1 MLLINP
7 IRDGLNLV
15 AKEGP
20 LVNERNGVLLLS
32 REAGAFDELSGIATE
47 VHPYDITQTA
57 QAMSDALD
65 MDEDVRAEISQD
77 LREIAGSRSPKLW
90 LDEQLAAAPEK
101 SDTHSEES

>member
-1 MLLINP
+1 MLVNP

-32 REAGAFDELSGIATE
+32 REAGAFDELAGIATE

-65 MDEDVRAEISQD
+65 MDDDVRAEIAED
-77 LREIAGSRSPKLW
+77 LREIAQSRSPRIW
-90 LDEQLAAAPEK
+90 LDEQLGAIPE
-101 SDTHSEES
+101 DDQADNV